1 MTLQVQINLGIRE
14 KYKDRDREKKR
25 KKVISK
31 KNSNKNVLP
40 LRLSSTIIKL
50 HGAML
55 SNFSDC
61 CHIL

>member
-1 MTLQVQINLGIRE
+1 MTLQVQINFGIRE
-14 KYKDRDREKKR
+14 KYKNRDREKKR
-25 KKVISK
+25 KVISK
-31 KNSNKNVLP
+31 KHSNKNALP

-50 HGAML
+50 HGAMS